1 MYLAHQNRA
10 SEASKACVMGEA
22 LRGAG
27 ADAWPI
33 VELDHVEQ
41 GED

>member
-1 MYLAHQNRA
+1 
-10 SEASKACVMGEA
+10 MGESREA
-22 LRGAG
+22 LPGAG

>member
-1 MYLAHQNRA
+1 
-10 SEASKACVMGEA
+10 MGEG
-22 LRGAG
+22 REDSPGAG

-33 VELDHVEQ
+33 VELDHVEE